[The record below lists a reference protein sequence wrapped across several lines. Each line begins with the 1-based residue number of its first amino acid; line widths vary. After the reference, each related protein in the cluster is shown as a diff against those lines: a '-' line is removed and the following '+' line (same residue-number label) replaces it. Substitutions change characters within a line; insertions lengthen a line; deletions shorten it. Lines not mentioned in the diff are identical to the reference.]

1 MAVIPDAMSLPLQA
15 PQAAYRR
22 PLVDDSGRLLGAA
35 GSGFAS
41 ELGDAAD
48 QSYIQDK
55 NMARAQAANAVTDHE
70 LAVKQTLLTT
80 QQAIADGTIPYGQA
94 QDKFNT
100 ALQNVKAP
108 EIANLDDIA
117 QQSYQRSIQRNVAT
131 AQFALQGSVATARKA
146 DFQDQFGQ
154 ALDKLGKLAG
164 MPEADIGDIN
174 SKADAFRPLA
184 IEAGLRPEIVDK
196 ALQNFKDQNWL
207 NDATQR
213 SMFAKQSM
221 PALKELQTD
230 LTSADGY
237 YAGKLDTQKRDIV
250 LRGVLNDQQVLQN
263 RMEHEQDKRESKA
276 ERAVFQ
282 MNEQISS
289 GIPATATAWEQLE
302 QTVKGTSSQD
312 EFHQLLAGEQ
322 QVQQVLREPL
332 DQQQAYIQQ
341 RQAQLDTQGG
351 TMRDRA
357 NIMRL
362 SAAVKQNTDLMK
374 NQPLLFAAN
383 RNGVDPQPL
392 DLSTVGTPDGNTQI
406 NQTISDR
413 MSTLSALHKQ
423 YGPQIG
429 LQPLLPQEV
438 AQLSSALDNAKP
450 QDRAKTL
457 IGLRDAMGN
466 DDAFDAAMR
475 SVAPNRPA
483 VAIAGQMLGNSSPSS
498 TPVWFD
504 RSLAPKMPAVQAV
517 LEGESL
523 LNPTKADQEKG
534 GIKST
539 IPMPPEQDDQ
549 KSSGL
554 QSTFATAAGDL
565 FRDRPQLGDAY
576 YTVYRN
582 AYAALTSKKGD
593 MSGVLDP
600 ARSNQALAIALGQT
614 HDFNGSSVVIP
625 AGMDPTRFEGLVHN
639 AAVANAA
646 AQGAGKSWID
656 KMSGYQLREIG
667 DLGSGQYEFWNGNQK
682 LRRPDGA
689 IGQDGK
695 PLPFMIDLKGQYTPG
710 VGATGSAADQARAAQ
725 Q

>member
-221 PALKELQTD
+221 PALKELQSD

-289 GIPATATAWEQLE
+289 GIPAPMAMWEQLQ
-302 QTVKGTSSQD
+302 QTVKGTSVEPDFQD
-312 EFHQLLAGEQ
+312 LLKGEQ
-322 QVQQVLREPL
+322 TVQQVLREPL
-332 DQQQAYIQQ
+332 DQQMAYVQQ
-341 RQAQLDTQGG
+341 RSAQLENQGG
-351 TMRDRA
+351 TLHDRA
-357 NIMRL
+357 NLMRL
-362 SAAVKQNTDLMK
+362 QTAVNQNVQLMQK
-374 NQPLLFAAN
+374 QPLLFAAG
-383 RNGVDPQPL
+383 RNGTDPQPM
-392 DLSTVGTPDGNTQI
+392 DLSTVGTPDGNAQI
-406 NQTISDR
+406 TQTINDR
-413 MSTLSALHKQ
+413 MSTLSALRKQ
-423 YGPQIG
+423 YGPQVG
-429 LQPLLPQEV
+429 LAPLLPQEV
-438 AQLSSALDNAKP
+438 GQVASQLENATP

-457 IGLRDAMGN
+457 TGLRDAFGN
-466 DDAFDAAMR
+466 DDAYQAVMR
-475 SVAPNRPA
+475 QVAPNRPA
-483 VAIAGQMLGNSSPSS
+483 VAIAGQMVGNSSPAS

-504 RSLAPKMPAVQAV
+504 RNLAPKLSDVQTV
-517 LEGESL
+517 LQGEAL
-523 LNPTKADQEKG
+523 LNPTSADKEKG
-534 GIKST
+534 GIKSV
-539 IPMPPEQDDQ
+539 IPMPPEKDSQS
-549 KSSGL
+549 SSGL
-554 QSTFATAAGDL
+554 ESAYASAAGDL
-565 FRDRPQLGDAY
+565 FRDRPQLGDAHY
-576 YTVYRN
+576 AVYRN
-582 AYAALTSKKGD
+582 AYAALSAQKGD
-593 MSGVLDP
+593 MSGVLDTD
-600 ARSNQALAIALGQT
+600 RSNAALKIALGQT
-614 HDFNGSSVVIP
+614 HDFNGSSVVVP
-625 AGMDPTRFEGLVHN
+625 PGMDPSRFEGLVHN
-639 AAVANAA
+639 AVAMNAQSA
-646 AQGAGKSWID
+646 GAGKDWESRI
-656 KMSGYQLREIG
+656 SGYGLREIG
-667 DLGSGQYEFWNGNQK
+667 GLGSGRYELLNGNQVIA
-682 LRRPDGA
+682 RPDGR
-689 IGQDGK
+689 G
-695 PLPFMIDLKGQYTPG
+695 PFMIDLKGQYTPG
-710 VGATGSAADQARAAQ
+710 AGAVGSPADRARAAQ